1 MTIDTLLILAEVA
14 ATLVFAISGIIEAV
28 RKKMDVVGIFA
39 MAFITAFGGGT
50 VRDLLL
56 DRRPLFWVQNHEY
69 VWLVLFLTLV
79 APPLGSVLRHRWVDW
94 VLKGTDAFGLGLFS
108 VTGALLAQAA
118 NMPLIVVLII
128 GVITG
133 VFGGVMRDV
142 MCGEIP
148 VVFRSHQPYALCA
161 FFGCLVY
168 WILHVLG
175 TALWIQLTA
184 GAGVTTVSCL
194 FALIGDWRVPEWPKT
209 QRGAD

>member
-1 MTIDTLLILAEVA
+1 MTLDSLLILAEVA

-69 VWLVLFLTLV
+69 VWLVLLLTLI
-79 APPLGSVLRHRWVDW
+79 APPLIRVLRHRWVDW
-94 VLKGTDAFGLGLFS
+94 LLKGTDAFGLGLFS
-108 VTGALLAQAA
+108 VTGALLAQTAH
-118 NMPLIVVLII
+118 MPLIVVLII

-142 MCGEIP
+142 ICGEIP
-148 VVFRSHQPYALCA
+148 LVFRNHQPYALCA
-161 FFGCLVY
+161 FFGCLAY
-168 WILHVLG
+168 WLLHQTG
-175 TALWIQLTA
+175 AALWIQLTA
-184 GAGVTTVSCL
+184 GAGITTLSCL
-194 FALIGDWRVPEWPKT
+194 FALIGDWRVPEWPKN
-209 QRGAD
+209 RGDMP